1 MIREKIPRYLYPVED
16 ELLPIPYYFNINE
29 PKIKSAGKIRRR
41 TKHKRKNKKL
51 KSHRKI

>member
-1 MIREKIPRYLYPVED
+1 MTSEKIPRYLYPVED

-29 PKIKSAGKIRRR
+29 PKIKSAGKIRKK